1 MTREKGFPAEGG
13 FLQRAAYN
21 TQEKDSLFNKC
32 CWENWKATCKRMK
45 LDPYLTPY
53 IKINSKWIKDL
64 TIKPEIIKPLE
75 ENTGDKIPSIS
86 LHSDFFFF
94 RFNMESTSNKG
105 RNKQAGLQ

>member
-21 TQEKDSLFNKC
+21 TQEKDSLFNKWC
-32 CWENWKATCKRMK
+32 RENWKATRKRMK

-53 IKINSKWIKDL
+53 IEINSKWIKDL

-86 LHSDFFFF
+86 LHSDFFLDLIW
-94 RFNMESTSNKG
+94 KA
-105 RNKQAGLQ
+105 QATKAEIICGIL